1 MDIVV
6 TLPKSFGLKRWIEE
20 GDPAGEE
27 YSGTEWGWFMGGHPP
42 KKLESGDRVY
52 VVYDGHLIGYSPLLT
67 IETRTEFSV
76 GYILN
81 EGCKPRGSFALVRG
95 GGAEAVTIDQKIK
108 GFQGYRYRWWD
119 RSEERPFPE
128 WKELA

>member
-27 YSGTEWGWFMGGHPP
+27 WSGQRWGWFMGGGSP
-42 KKLESGDRVY
+42 KRLRRGDRVY
-52 VVYDGHLIGYSPLLT
+52 VVFNEHLIGYSLLLY
-67 IETRTEFSV
+67 V
-76 GYILN
+76 DLD
-81 EGCKPRGSFALVRG
+81 CRGWKSSSRRGDGFALVRG
-95 GGAEAVTIDQKIK
+95 GGAEAVTIGQKIK